1 MCVNKDGGK
10 DCFKVVEYQWRK
22 YSQLGEKNLIERV

>member
-10 DCFKVVEYQWRK
+10 DCFEVVEYQWRK
-22 YSQLGEKNLIERV
+22 YSQLGEEFD